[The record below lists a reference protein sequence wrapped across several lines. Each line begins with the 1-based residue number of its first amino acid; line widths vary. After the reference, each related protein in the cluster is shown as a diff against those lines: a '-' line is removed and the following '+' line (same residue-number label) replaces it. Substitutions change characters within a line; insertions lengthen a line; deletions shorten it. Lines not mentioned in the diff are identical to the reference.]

1 MNRKKAYQILGLN
14 DEKEYSETEIKKQYR
29 SKILQY
35 HPDKNNSADAAEKFI
50 EVQDAYNVLQSS
62 GGYQNEP
69 YHDIFKSFLSSVLR
83 EETDVPLIQKVSEI
97 ICKKICLIIDHN
109 TDAIIDYLCNINHD
123 TLQIVYSILSKYR
136 NILHFSEELIRR
148 VEELLEVN
156 EYIVLNPTLEDLMS
170 EENVYILKNDGKSY
184 LVPLWHHETIFDCS
198 DSGSGSTDNRKL
210 IVKTFPL
217 LPDNMEL
224 DDCNILT
231 IRLRYK
237 LHEIW
242 NREVVVDVGGVP
254 FIIRGKELKMTN
266 LHQTIKYEH
275 CGVPYNN
282 TDDIFDCSRRQ
293 PVIFVVRV
301 LL

>member
-35 HPDKNNSADAAEKFI
+35 HPDKNSSADAAEKFI

-62 GGYQNEP
+62 GGYENES
-69 YHDIFKSFLSSVLR
+69 YRDIFKSFLSSVLR
-83 EETDVPLIQKVSEI
+83 EETDVPLIHKLSEI

-109 TDAIIDYLCNINHD
+109 ADAIIEYLCNINRD
-123 TLQIVYSILSKYR
+123 TLHIVYSILSKYR
-136 NILHFSEELIRR
+136 HILHFSEELIRR

-156 EYIVLNPTLEDLMS
+156 ECIVLNPTLEDLMS
-170 EENVYILKNDGKSY
+170 NENVYILKNNGKSY

-198 DSGSGSTDNRKL
+198 ESGSTDNRKL

-231 IRLRYK
+231 ISLRYH

-254 FIIRGKELKMTN
+254 FIIRGKELKMTD
-266 LHQTIKYEH
+266 LHQTIKYEN

-293 PVIFVVRV
+293 PVIFFIRV
-301 LL
+301 LQ

>member
-35 HPDKNNSADAAEKFI
+35 HPDKNSSADAAEKFI

-62 GGYQNEP
+62 GGYENES
-69 YHDIFKSFLSSVLR
+69 YREILKSFLSSVLR
-83 EETDVPLIQKVSEI
+83 EETDVPLIHKLSEI

-109 TDAIIDYLCNINHD
+109 ADAIIEYLCNINRD

-136 NILHFSEELIRR
+136 HILHFSEELIRR

-156 EYIVLNPTLEDLMS
+156 ECIVLNPTLEDLMS
-170 EENVYILKNDGKSY
+170 NENVYILKNNGKSY

-198 DSGSGSTDNRKL
+198 ESGSTDNRKL

-231 IRLRYK
+231 ISLRYH

-254 FIIRGKELKMTN
+254 FIIRGKELKMTD
-266 LHQTIKYEH
+266 LHQTIKYEN

-293 PVIFVVRV
+293 PVIFFIRV
-301 LL
+301 LQ